1 MWEVNCRIH
10 SGKKGLAL
18 DITIGIRDVAGT
30 VNISVDMT
38 TEELNAHVTDAL
50 ANHKPLV
57 LTSSDNE
64 TVFVP
69 ADALGYVQVSGAPQR
84 RVGFGFA

>member
-1 MWEVNCRIH
+1 M
-10 SGKKGLAL
+10 
-18 DITIGIRDVAGT
+18 DITIGIRDVSAA
-30 VNISVDMT
+30 VNISVDMA
-38 TEELNAHVTDAL
+38 TEELNALVTDVL
-50 ANHKPLV
+50 TNHKPLV

>member
-1 MWEVNCRIH
+1 MSC
-10 SGKKGLAL
+10 GKKGQTL
-18 DITIGIRDVAGT
+18 DITIGIRDVTAA
-30 VNISVDMT
+30 VNISVDMA
-38 TEELNAHVTDAL
+38 TEELNALVTDVL
-50 ANHKPLV
+50 TNHKPLV

>member
-1 MWEVNCRIH
+1 M
-10 SGKKGLAL
+10 
-18 DITIGIRDVAGT
+18 DITIGIRDVAGA

-38 TEELNAHVTDAL
+38 TDEINNLVTDVL
-50 ANHKPLV
+50 TNHKPLV

-69 ADALGYVQVSGAPQR
+69 ADALGYVQVSGASQR

>member
-1 MWEVNCRIH
+1 MSC
-10 SGKKGLAL
+10 GKEGQTL
-18 DITIGIRDVAGT
+18 DITIGIRDVTAA
-30 VNISVDMT
+30 VNISVDMA
-38 TEELNAHVTDAL
+38 TEELNALVTDVL
-50 ANHKPLV
+50 TNHKPLV